1 LACAQKAWQAFSRAT
16 YAAQPYSVTLFD
28 VNCDA
33 ENITA
38 ARLRHEATSAA
49 ARVVAATSPA
59 EADSHAAESDSNAQS
74 DSAAKSS
81 LLTLDS
87 RAAHTSASDQK
98 PGRQV
103 RRAAASKLRAQ
114 KQRRQ
119 VRRDKD
125 SAQNALMKIED
136 RENDG
141 RAYTK
146 PCGGILLYQ
155 SVQGPIS
162 VAVTKQ

>member
-1 LACAQKAWQAFSRAT
+1 M
-16 YAAQPYSVTLFD
+16 
-28 VNCDA
+28 NCDA

-59 EADSHAAESDSNAQS
+59 EADSHAAESDSNVQS

-81 LLTLDS
+81 LSTLDS

-98 PGRQV
+98 RGRQV
-103 RRAAASKLRAQ
+103 RLAAASKLRAQ

-125 SAQNALMKIED
+125 SAQNAL
-136 RENDG
+136 
-141 RAYTK
+141 TK
-146 PCGGILLYQ
+146 TVRMMVVPILNHAVA
-155 SVQGPIS
+155 SSCIS
-162 VAVTKQ
+162 LCKGQLV